1 MNAMHVTNLTLIQNI
16 QNIPNAQP
24 ETAAMTAQTNTTKST
39 NRFDRLTRFTDRA
52 AVVPAV
58 TLGDPTPEASVEVL
72 RAVIRAGADALSVTL
87 PFSDPCAHAPDCAHA
102 SVRALEAGAD
112 LEQSLRI
119 VRTIRDEHPDLPVM
133 LTLYANQIAVLGL
146 DAFTAAAAQAGV
158 DALFIP
164 DLPVAMRELEP
175 RFDECAQAEGLA
187 LTGLLPPNADT
198 ARIEKLTRIV
208 TGAMVAPMPDAGL
221 VEAVRTQFRVMEAA
235 ASGDTPLPVLF
246 DTDLSHIADP
256 ANAAAL
262 GTALVRI
269 LPELTGR
276 KVPVAVAFGVGIA
289 KILETAPVE
298 DRQVT
303 AATLARVETFVG
315 DVARMIR
322 AVRTEAPDGRE
333 AARRPGAAAS

>member
-1 MNAMHVTNLTLIQNI
+1 MNAMHVTNLTPI

-72 RAVIRAGADALSVTL
+72 RAVIRAGADALSLTL

-112 LEQSLRI
+112 LEQSLRL
-119 VRTIRDEHPDLPVM
+119 VRTIRDEYPDLPVM
-133 LTLYANQIAVLGL
+133 LTLYANQIVVLGL
-146 DAFTAAAAQAGV
+146 EAFTAAAADAGV
-158 DALFIP
+158 DALYIP
-164 DLPVAMRELEP
+164 DLPVGMRELETA
-175 RFDECAQAEGLA
+175 FDDAAATEGLA
-187 LTGLLPPNADT
+187 LAGLLPPNADA
-198 ARIEKLTRIV
+198 ARVGKLVRIV
-208 TGAMVAPMPDAGL
+208 TGAMVAPMPDAASAR
-221 VEAVRTQFRVMEAA
+221 AVRAQFRVMETE
-235 ASGDTPLPVLF
+235 GVELPVLF
-246 DTDLSHIADP
+246 DADLSRIENP

-262 GTALVRI
+262 GTALVKV
-269 LPELTGR
+269 LPELVGR
-276 KVPVAVAFGVGIA
+276 RVPVAVAFGVGIA
-289 KILETAPVE
+289 KILEAAPVE
-298 DRQVT
+298 NRQVT
-303 AATLARVETFVG
+303 AATLERVETFVG

-333 AARRPGAAAS
+333 AARRPRAAAS

>member
-1 MNAMHVTNLTLIQNI
+1 MNAMHVTNLTPIQNI

-24 ETAAMTAQTNTTKST
+24 ETAAMTDRPNQP
-39 NRFDRLTRFTDRA
+39 NRFDQLARFTDRA

-72 RAVIRAGADALSVTL
+72 RAVIRAGADALSLTL

-198 ARIEKLTRIV
+198 ARIGKLTRIV

-246 DTDLSHIADP
+246 DADLSHIADP
-256 ANAAAL
+256 ANAAVL

-289 KILETAPVE
+289 KILEVAPVE
-298 DRQVT
+298 DRQVA
-303 AATLARVETFVG
+303 AATLARVEAFVG

-322 AVRTEAPDGRE
+322 AVGTEARDE
-333 AARRPGAAAS
+333 TQAARRLQAAAS

>member
-1 MNAMHVTNLTLIQNI
+1 MNAMHVTNLTPI

-72 RAVIRAGADALSVTL
+72 RAVIRAGADALSLTL

-112 LEQSLRI
+112 LEQSLRL
-119 VRTIRDEHPDLPVM
+119 VRTIRDEYPDLPVM
-133 LTLYANQIAVLGL
+133 LTLYANQIVVLGL
-146 DAFTAAAAQAGV
+146 EAFTAAAADAGV
-158 DALFIP
+158 DALYIP
-164 DLPVAMRELEP
+164 DLPVGMRELETA
-175 RFDECAQAEGLA
+175 FDDAAATEGLA
-187 LTGLLPPNADT
+187 LAGLLPPNADA
-198 ARIEKLTRIV
+198 ARVGKLVRIV
-208 TGAMVAPMPDAGL
+208 TGAMVAPMPDAASAG
-221 VEAVRTQFRVMEAA
+221 AFRAQFRVMETE
-235 ASGDTPLPVLF
+235 GVELPVLF
-246 DTDLSHIADP
+246 DADLSRIENP

-262 GTALVRI
+262 GTALVKV
-269 LPELTGR
+269 LPELVGR
-276 KVPVAVAFGVGIA
+276 RVPVAVAFGVGIA
-289 KILETAPVE
+289 KILEAAPVE
-298 DRQVT
+298 NRQVT
-303 AATLARVETFVG
+303 AATLERVETFVG

-333 AARRPGAAAS
+333 AARRPRAAAS

>member
-1 MNAMHVTNLTLIQNI
+1 MNAMHVTNLTPI

-24 ETAAMTAQTNTTKST
+24 ETAAMTDRPNQP
-39 NRFDRLTRFTDRA
+39 NRFDQLARFTDRA

-72 RAVIRAGADALSVTL
+72 RAVIRAGADALSLTL
-87 PFSDPCAHAPDCAHA
+87 PFSNPCAHAPDCAHA

-112 LEQSLRI
+112 LEQSLRL
-119 VRTIRDEHPDLPVM
+119 VRTIRDEYPDLPVM
-133 LTLYANQIAVLGL
+133 LTLYANQIVVLGL
-146 DAFTAAAAQAGV
+146 EAFTAAAADAGI
-158 DALFIP
+158 DALYIP
-164 DLPVAMRELEP
+164 DLPVGMRELETA
-175 RFDECAQAEGLA
+175 FDDAAATEGLA
-187 LTGLLPPNADT
+187 LAGLLPPNADA
-198 ARIEKLTRIV
+198 ARVGKLTRIV

-246 DTDLSHIADP
+246 DADLSHIADP
-256 ANAAAL
+256 ANAAVL

-289 KILETAPVE
+289 KILEVAPVE
-298 DRQVT
+298 DRQVA
-303 AATLARVETFVG
+303 AATLARVEAFVG

-322 AVRTEAPDGRE
+322 AVGTEARDE
-333 AARRPGAAAS
+333 TQAARRLQAAAS

>member
-1 MNAMHVTNLTLIQNI
+1 MNAMHVTNLTPIQNI

-119 VRTIRDEHPDLPVM
+119 VRTIRDELPDLPVM

-198 ARIEKLTRIV
+198 ARIGKLTRIV
-208 TGAMVAPMPDAGL
+208 TGAMVAPMPDAASAG
-221 VEAVRTQFRVMEAA
+221 AVRAQFQVMETE
-235 ASGDTPLPVLF
+235 GVELPVLF
-246 DTDLSHIADP
+246 DADLSRIENP

-262 GTALVRI
+262 GTALVKV
-269 LPELTGR
+269 LPELVGR
-276 KVPVAVAFGVGIA
+276 RVPVAVAFGVGIA

-333 AARRPGAAAS
+333 AARRPRAAAS

>member
-1 MNAMHVTNLTLIQNI
+1 MNAMHVTNLTPIQNI

-72 RAVIRAGADALSVTL
+72 RAVIRAGADALSLTL

-112 LEQSLRI
+112 LEQSLRL
-119 VRTIRDEHPDLPVM
+119 VRTIRDEYPDLPVM
-133 LTLYANQIAVLGL
+133 LTLYANQIVVLGL
-146 DAFTAAAAQAGV
+146 EAFTAAAADAGV
-158 DALFIP
+158 DALYIP
-164 DLPVAMRELEP
+164 DLPVGMRELETA
-175 RFDECAQAEGLA
+175 FDDAAATEGLA
-187 LTGLLPPNADT
+187 LAGLLPPNADA
-198 ARIEKLTRIV
+198 ARVGKLVRIV
-208 TGAMVAPMPDAGL
+208 TGAMVAPMPDAASAG
-221 VEAVRTQFRVMEAA
+221 AVRAQFRVMETE
-235 ASGDTPLPVLF
+235 GVELPVLF
-246 DTDLSHIADP
+246 DADLSRIENP

-262 GTALVRI
+262 GTALVKV
-269 LPELTGR
+269 LPELVGR
-276 KVPVAVAFGVGIA
+276 RVPVAVAFGVGIA
-289 KILETAPVE
+289 KILEAAPVE
-298 DRQVT
+298 NRQVT

-322 AVRTEAPDGRE
+322 AVRTEAPDGRG

>member
-1 MNAMHVTNLTLIQNI
+1 MNAMHVTNLTPI

-72 RAVIRAGADALSVTL
+72 RTVIRAGADALSVTL

-112 LEQSLRI
+112 MEQSLRL
-119 VRTIRDEHPDLPVM
+119 VRTIRDEYPDLPVI

-146 DAFTAAAAQAGV
+146 EAFTAAAADAGV
-158 DALFIP
+158 DALYIP
-164 DLPVAMRELEP
+164 DLPVGMRELEP

-187 LTGLLPPNADT
+187 LTGLLPPNADA
-198 ARIEKLTRIV
+198 ARVGTLVRIV
-208 TGAMVAPMPDAGL
+208 TGAMVAPKPHPASAG
-221 VEAVRTQFRVMEAA
+221 AVRAQFRVMETE
-235 ASGDTPLPVLF
+235 GVELPVLF
-246 DTDLSHIADP
+246 DADLSHIADP

-289 KILETAPVE
+289 KILEAAPVE
-298 DRQVT
+298 NRQVT
-303 AATLARVETFVG
+303 AATLERVEAFVG

-333 AARRPGAAAS
+333 AARRPRAAAS

>member
-1 MNAMHVTNLTLIQNI
+1 MNAMHVTNLTPIQNI

-72 RAVIRAGADALSVTL
+72 RAVIRAGADAFSVTL

-119 VRTIRDEHPDLPVM
+119 VCTIRDEHPDLPVM

-175 RFDECAQAEGLA
+175 RFDECAAAEGLA
-187 LTGLLPPNADT
+187 LTGLLPPNADA
-198 ARIEKLTRIV
+198 ARVGKLARIV

-221 VEAVRTQFRVMEAA
+221 VEAVRAQFQVMEAA
-235 ASGDTPLPVLF
+235 SPAGAPLPVIF
-246 DTDLSHIADP
+246 DADLSHIADP
-256 ANAAAL
+256 ANAAVL

-298 DRQVT
+298 DRQV
-303 AATLARVETFVG
+303 AAAALARVEAFVRE
-315 DVARMIR
+315 VARMIR
-322 AVRTEAPDGRE
+322 AVGTEARDETP
-333 AARRPGAAAS
+333 ATRRSQAAAS

>member
-1 MNAMHVTNLTLIQNI
+1 MNAMHVTNLTPI

-39 NRFDRLTRFTDRA
+39 NRFDRLTRFTGRA

-102 SVRALEAGAD
+102 SVRALETGAD
-112 LEQSLRI
+112 LEQSLRL
-119 VRTIRDEHPDLPVM
+119 VRTIRDEYPDLPVM

-146 DAFTAAAAQAGV
+146 EAFTAAAADAGV
-158 DALFIP
+158 DALYIP
-164 DLPVAMRELEP
+164 DLPVGMRELETA
-175 RFDECAQAEGLA
+175 FDDAAATEGLA
-187 LTGLLPPNADT
+187 LAGLLPPNADA
-198 ARIEKLTRIV
+198 ARVGKLVRIV

-246 DTDLSHIADP
+246 DADLSHIADP

-262 GTALVRI
+262 GTALVKV
-269 LPELTGR
+269 LPELVGR
-276 KVPVAVAFGVGIA
+276 RVPVAVAFGVGIA

-315 DVARMIR
+315 DVARMTR

-333 AARRPGAAAS
+333 AARRPRAAAS